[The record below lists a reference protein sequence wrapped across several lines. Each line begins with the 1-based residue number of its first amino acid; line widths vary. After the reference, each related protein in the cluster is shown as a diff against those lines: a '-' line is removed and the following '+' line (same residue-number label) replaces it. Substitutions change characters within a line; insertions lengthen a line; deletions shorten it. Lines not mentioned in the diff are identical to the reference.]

1 MKKQVEKFTDFMAQ
15 MFEWSE
21 LIKEH
26 GHAGIE
32 QILDECEGDEKILKT
47 ILLFVMGMK
56 PELMELVN
64 SYYSTG
70 MPAQEEASDDRFFA
84 VAFEKL
90 NDTLDERF
98 IEIYTLLDS
107 GKSRQ
112 GLDYL
117 IATGKTIETFG
128 RLQLALMDDRSLSQY
143 QHIFDAVAST
153 KDCINKLQEQIVTND
168 QDSILEEMIA
178 FKKTSATLETHIQ
191 KILIGQP

>member
-1 MKKQVEKFTDFMAQ
+1 MTKQVEKFTDFMAQ
-15 MFEWSE
+15 MFEWSDQ
-21 LIKEH
+21 IREH

-32 QILDECEGDEKILKT
+32 QILDECEGDEKILKA

-56 PELMELVN
+56 PDLMELVN

-70 MPAQEEASDDRFFA
+70 MPAQEEATDEGFFA
-84 VAFEKL
+84 LAFDKF
-90 NDTLDERF
+90 NDTLDEKF
-98 IEIYTLLDS
+98 NEIYTLLDS

-117 IATGKTIETFG
+117 IATGEAIETFG
-128 RLQLALMDDRSLSQY
+128 RLQLALLDDRSLSQHQY
-143 QHIFDAVAST
+143 IFDAVAST
-153 KDCINKLQEQIVTND
+153 KDSIDKLQEQVVTND

-191 KILIGQP
+191 KILIAKL